1 MEFVDSRFFYFAFLR
16 ALRGLRGEYLFV
28 FNIIYHFHCYTIKA
42 IIMSEEKTI
51 AAIYEDF
58 CRAGDALMRVNGNN
72 THSGNLSVRDPN
84 DPDRFFITASG
95 SQVGALVKRDIVPL
109 SFTDV
114 RWGDGRASTESN
126 IHRKILSLPG
136 VNACMHCHHIFST
149 LITFDSRERQIFL
162 RYLSTDDK
170 GREEF
175 LFQPVDINGVSILNS
190 VKVGTYKQPV
200 GSVEMEER
208 IPKYLEALPLT
219 LVRGHGAFTR
229 GISLEECLQN
239 VSVLETSAT
248 LAFGLVRRGVSLEP
262 LQRRIMEKGLPSG
275 FIPSMNLK
283 NICIPGSGTVEDPS
297 TVADFS
303 YWRTYIYN
311 TLIGAYGTGS
321 MSRKVTSREMIYS
334 PVSAVPS
341 GMDIPLARISTVM
354 HEEDDFELALHKL
367 IYNNTNFTTCMMTSN
382 PLATADGMAVLMER
396 LGVESLL
403 GNTSMIPY
411 TQSDHP
417 LVKPIDAEAIYLNP
431 RIGLVDM
438 TQLNNRSPENPIL
451 NMLRWYKG
459 CCIVAGFGV
468 IAVGDTTLEQAAH
481 NVSSA
486 ERIGKFRTEVF
497 INEKMLNGPTLKSF
511 EQKTI

>member
-1 MEFVDSRFFYFAFLR
+1 MFGVTE
-16 ALRGLRGEYLFV
+16 
-28 FNIIYHFHCYTIKA
+28 
-42 IIMSEEKTI
+42 MSEEKTI
-51 AAIYEDF
+51 TAIYEDF
-58 CRAGDALMRVNGNN
+58 RRAGEALLKVNGNN
-72 THSGNLSVRDPN
+72 THSGNLSVRDP
-84 DPDRFFITASG
+84 DDSDRFFITVSG
-95 SQVGALVKRDIVPL
+95 SQVGALIPRDIVPL

-126 IHRKILSLPG
+126 IHRKILSIPG
-136 VNACMHCHHIFST
+136 VNACMHCHHILST
-149 LITFDSRERQIFL
+149 LITFDTVERQLFL

-175 LFQPVDINGVSILNS
+175 LFQPVDINGVSILGG

-208 IPKYLEALPLT
+208 IPKYLDDLPIT

-229 GISLEECLQN
+229 GTTLEACLRH

-248 LAFGLVRRGVSLEP
+248 LAMGLVRRGIDLEP
-262 LQRRIMEKGLPSG
+262 IQRFIMEKGAPSDIFSSHPKKKELPE
-275 FIPSMNLK
+275 
-283 NICIPGSGTVEDPS
+283 GSKVEDPS
-297 TVADFS
+297 TIADFS
-303 YWRTYIYN
+303 YWCAYVYN

-321 MSRKVTSREMIYS
+321 MSQKVTSREMIYS

-341 GMDIPLARISTVM
+341 GMQIPLAKISTEM
-354 HEEDDFELALHKL
+354 REEDDAELALHKL

-382 PLATADGMAVLMER
+382 PLATADGMAVLAER
-396 LGVESLL
+396 FGMESLL
-403 GNTSMIPY
+403 GGDCGISY
-411 TQSDHP
+411 ARDDHP
-417 LVKPIDAEAIYLNP
+417 MVKPIDAEAIYLNP
-431 RIGLVDM
+431 RVGLVDIS
-438 TQLNNRSPENPIL
+438 QIINRSPENPIL

-486 ERIGKFRTEVF
+486 ERIGQFRSEVF
-497 INEKMLNGPTLKSF
+497 VNEKMLNGPKLASF
-511 EQKTI
+511 EPKTV

>member
-1 MEFVDSRFFYFAFLR
+1 
-16 ALRGLRGEYLFV
+16 
-28 FNIIYHFHCYTIKA
+28 
-42 IIMSEEKTI
+42 MSEEKTI
-51 AAIYEDF
+51 AAVYENF
-58 CRAGDALMRVNGNN
+58 SKAGEALLRVNGNN

-95 SQVGALVKRDIVPL
+95 SQVGALVTRDIVPL
-109 SFTDV
+109 SFSDV

-126 IHRKILSLPG
+126 IHRKILNIPG
-136 VNACMHCHHIFST
+136 VNACMHCHHILST
-149 LITFDSRERQIFL
+149 LITFDSVERQIFL

-175 LFQPVDINGVSILNS
+175 LFQPVDVNGASILDG

-200 GSVEMEER
+200 GSIEMEER
-208 IPKYLEALPLT
+208 IPKYLEELPLT
-219 LVRGHGAFTR
+219 LIRGHGAFTR
-229 GISLEECLQN
+229 GTSLEACLRN

-248 LAFGLVRRGVSLEP
+248 LAMNLVRRGIDLEP
-262 LQRRIMEKGLPSG
+262 LQRHIMEKGKSSG
-275 FIPSMNLK
+275 IFSSLSYKKKEMPE
-283 NICIPGSGTVEDPS
+283 GSRVEDPS
-297 TVADFS
+297 TLADFS
-303 YWRTYIYN
+303 YWCEYIYN

-321 MSRKVTSREMIYS
+321 MSQKVTSRQMIYC

-341 GMDIPLARISTVM
+341 GMALPLARISTEM
-354 HEEDDFELALHKL
+354 REDDDAELALHKL

-382 PLATADGMAVLMER
+382 PLATADGMAVLAERFGMECI
-396 LGVESLL
+396 LGRDS
-403 GNTSMIPY
+403 GISY
-411 TQSDHP
+411 TKDDHP

-431 RIGLVDM
+431 RVGLVDIS
-438 TQLNNRSPENPIL
+438 QLNNRSPENPIL

-468 IAVGDTTLEQAAH
+468 VAVGDTTLEQAAH

-497 INEKMLNGPTLKSF
+497 INEKMLNGPKLKSF
-511 EQKTI
+511 EPKTI